1 MSFKNI
7 LVDLDDSIYVAAHKR
22 AQTEGRTL
30 ESVVVELLTVYSGG
44 EPEKVLTTYTVKR
57 GDTLARIAREM
68 FGDAT
73 KYPLIQKANNLTDP
87 GRIWV
92 GQVLV
97 IPASEKAKA
106 QKATPKLAPA
116 PPTTP
121 STPTPIT
128 PSTPAPPA
136 PTPITT
142 SQATRPTIS
151 ALPSTPAP
159 TPVAPSTPQPST
171 PKIDPCAPISGETYG
186 TLPIVGPPTDRP
198 AAEHGDINLALRGYE
213 PTNSTRSLIDMSGPT
228 DSRAPQ
234 LAGLFADYR
243 TPEISNVYR
252 AHHWDWGSNSR
263 GGLVSDFEVTVAGFA
278 VKPGEVI
285 HVPSA
290 GYQIGSGYAALV
302 LYADK
307 ERITL
312 KYTGED
318 SVVSGYTLHI
328 DGICTEPNLLSLYQ
342 RMNSAGRRQLPAL
355 RPSQAFGRAIGS
367 EIQIA
372 VRDTGRFM
380 DPRVRKDWWRGR

>member
-1 MSFKNI
+1 MSYKNI
-7 LVDLDDSIYVAAHKR
+7 LVDLDDSIYEATQKR
-22 AQTEGRTL
+22 AQAEGRTL
-30 ESVVVELLTVYSGG
+30 ESVVVELLTTYSGG
-44 EPEKVLTTYTVKR
+44 EPERVLTTYTVKR

-68 FGDAT
+68 FGDAK

-97 IPASEKAKA
+97 IPASDKAKA
-106 QKATPKLAPA
+106 PVTAPKPAPAPTTTPSPPA
-116 PPTTP
+116 PPTPPT
-121 STPTPIT
+121 STPPAPKISTL
-128 PSTPAPPA
+128 PSSPAPTAVAPPA
-136 PTPITT
+136 P
-142 SQATRPTIS
+142 
-151 ALPSTPAP
+151 
-159 TPVAPSTPQPST
+159 QPSE
-171 PKIDPCAPISGETYG
+171 PKADPCAPISGETYG

-198 AAEHGDINLALRGYE
+198 AAQHGDINLALRGYA
-213 PTNSTRSLIDMSGPT
+213 PTNATRELIDMSGPT

-234 LAGLFADYR
+234 LAGLFGDYR

-263 GGLVSDFEVTVAGFA
+263 GGPVTDFEVSVVGFA
-278 VKPGEVI
+278 VKQGEEI

-328 DGICTEPNLLSLYQ
+328 DGICTEPNLLTLYQ
-342 RMNSAGRRQLPAL
+342 RMDGVNCPPCAPARPLAAPSTPKFKLPSAIQAAL
-355 RPSQAFGRAIGS
+355 WTLACARIGGGGGKS
-367 EIQIA
+367 ICYSK
-372 VRDTGRFM
+372 RS
-380 DPRVRKDWWRGR
+380 